1 MIKRI
6 FAFAAALF
14 APVAG
19 SLAQTTAT
27 VTPGDTVLVF
37 DWSSVLAN
45 IGVAGVGII
54 GIMVAVTGLR
64 YLLAVLK

>member
-1 MIKRI
+1 MKAKFISLLSVLLTP
-6 FAFAAALF
+6 FAAF
-14 APVAG
+14 
-19 SLAQTTAT
+19 AQTTST